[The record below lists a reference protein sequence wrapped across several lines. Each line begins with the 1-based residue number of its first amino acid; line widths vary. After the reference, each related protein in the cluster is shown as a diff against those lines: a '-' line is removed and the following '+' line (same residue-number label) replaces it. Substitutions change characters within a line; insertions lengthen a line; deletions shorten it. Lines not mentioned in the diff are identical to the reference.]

1 MDTCLFDSVQKQK
14 VLPPV
19 KNFSDFTGASK
30 NSEIFAKS
38 TYTNSSGYP
47 NFSEFLETGKYGY
60 TTDLHRLFCF

>member
-30 NSEIFAKS
+30 NSEICTQYLYA
-38 TYTNSSGYP
+38 NSISFR
-47 NFSEFLETGKYGY
+47 NFSEFLETGKFAY
-60 TTDLHRLFCF
+60 TTDLQRVFCL